1 MTLYQRKIAWKV
13 HCKKHKPL
21 VIEIAGWYC
30 TTVLVFVYQTI
41 NDSTVVLKSY
51 HNIVFKFHYI
61 QQILREVS
69 WNEGEVVSETEDIHP
84 SVEVDSSVNFCEEP
98 SGSGTIIEDDHGKA
112 KICAN
117 CNDLARKVMRKSKQ
131 KLHER
136 LLNEVID
143 SCVLLIIY
151 VGRDHTLWWTQS
163 PKNILDSKSK
173 KYVFVLYTVLLYQLY
188 LLIYFLCRKVIPC
201 LMLKVTIV

>member
-1 MTLYQRKIAWKV
+1 MTLCQRKIAWKV

-98 SGSGTIIEDDHGKA
+98 SGSGTTIEDDHGKA

-117 CNDLARKVMRKSKQ
+117 CDDLARKVTRLQKKVSWLRKSKQ

-151 VGRDHTLWWTQS
+151 VETINYFGLKVQYIFWTQS
-163 PKNILDSKSK
+163 PKNMYLYYILYYCTNYTYLFTF
-173 KYVFVLYTVLLYQLY
+173 YVG
-188 LLIYFLCRKVIPC
+188 K
-201 LMLKVTIV
+201 

>member
-1 MTLYQRKIAWKV
+1 MTLCQRKIAWKV
-13 HCKKHKPL
+13 HCKKHKPS
-21 VIEIAGWYC
+21 VIEFAGWYC

-84 SVEVDSSVNFCEEP
+84 SVEVDSSVNFCGEP

-117 CNDLARKVMRKSKQ
+117 CDGLARKVTRLQKKVSWLRKSKQ

-143 SCVLLIIY
+143 SCVLMIIY
-151 VGRDHTLWWTQS
+151 VETINYFGLKVQCVQYWVA
-163 PKNILDSKSK
+163 LE
-173 KYVFVLYTVLLYQLY
+173 YVFVLCIYCIILPIILTY
-188 LLIYFLCRKVIPC
+188 LLF
-201 LMLKVTIV
+201 M